1 MSTRAQ
7 SPGEDRGEAF
17 GRPSIWRDFDVAAL
31 WAGIAAF
38 IWYAMGTVPLHIAV
52 SQQLGLTA
60 SQTSSWI
67 FVVWASGAVSS
78 VVLSVRYR
86 QPLPITW
93 TIPGLIYLGTLAGQF
108 SYAEIVAAN
117 LVAGVLILVLGFLG
131 VGARIMRWLPL
142 PIVMGMFAGS
152 ILAYVTRMVS
162 ATVSDAAVAGTAL
175 AAYLLGRSL
184 ANPRIPPVG
193 MAMVFGGIAVAVT
206 GSYTPAPVAWSLP
219 AVGLAD
225 MRFSASAVLAISL
238 PMVVLAMGLGNVQG
252 LGFLVS
258 QGYRVPVNRVSV
270 ALGLGSIANALL
282 GGHPAIVART
292 GVAILASPEA
302 GPLQSR
308 YWASVVAATLTILIA
323 VAAAPVASLLGILPE
338 SFVFSLA
345 GLAILSSFQDAMAKA
360 FAERLSFGAI
370 TAFAVASTSFS
381 MFGVTSAFWAI
392 VAGLAVSLVAE
403 RAQILEHWGVERTRE
418 GQSGARRAVSSIHR
432 GRPTA

>member
-1 MSTRAQ
+1 MATRIQ
-7 SPGEDRGEAF
+7 SVGEDREQSF
-17 GRPSIWRDFDVAAL
+17 PRPSIWRDFDIAAM

-52 SQQLGLTA
+52 SQRLALTA

-67 FVVWASGAVSS
+67 FIVWATGAVSS
-78 VVLSVRYR
+78 VLLSVRYR

-108 SYAEIVAAN
+108 SYAEVVAAN
-117 LVAGVLILVLGFLG
+117 LVAGVLILALGFLG

-152 ILAYVTRMVS
+152 ILAYVTRMVN
-162 ATVSDAAVAGTAL
+162 ATVSDIAVAGTAL
-175 AAYLLGRSL
+175 AAYLLGRFL

-193 MAMVFGGIAVAVT
+193 MAMVFGGIAVMVT
-206 GSYTPAPVAWSLP
+206 GSYTPAAIAWSLP
-219 AVGLAD
+219 TIAIPE
-225 MRFSASAVLAISL
+225 MRFSFSAVLAISF

-258 QGYRVPVNRVSV
+258 QGYRVPVNRVSI
-270 ALGLGSIANALL
+270 ALGLNSIVNALF

-292 GVAILASPEA
+292 GVAILASPDA
-302 GPLQSR
+302 GALRSR
-308 YWASVVAATLTILIA
+308 YWASLVAAALTVLIA

-360 FAERLSFGAI
+360 FTERLPFGAI
-370 TAFAVASTSFS
+370 TAFAVANASFS
-381 MFGVTSAFWAI
+381 IFGITSAFWAI
-392 VAGLAVSLVAE
+392 VAGIAVSLITE
-403 RAQILEHWGVERTRE
+403 RAQILAHWSEKAPE
-418 GQSGARRAVSSIHR
+418 SSR
-432 GRPTA
+432 GRCENQYT